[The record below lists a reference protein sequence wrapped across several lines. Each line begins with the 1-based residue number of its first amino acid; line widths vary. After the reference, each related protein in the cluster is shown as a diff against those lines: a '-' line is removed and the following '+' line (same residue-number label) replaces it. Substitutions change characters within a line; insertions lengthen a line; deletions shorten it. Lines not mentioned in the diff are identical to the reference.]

1 MTGDSLCT
9 SGAISCSD
17 GSQPLRIEGRGS
29 ECDSRRSRET
39 VPRFLSQR
47 SQGKQ
52 FNVFASNNKYRMMQI
67 VKGSDLFEVSHDHS
81 KIIYI
86 VTNNLNTT
94 NIGCRNSILFVQHLD
109 VFLK

>member
-39 VPRFLSQR
+39 VTCFLSQCR
-47 SQGKQ
+47 QGKQ
-52 FNVFASNNKYRMMQI
+52 FKVFASNNKY
-67 VKGSDLFEVSHDHS
+67 K
-81 KIIYI
+81 
-86 VTNNLNTT
+86 
-94 NIGCRNSILFVQHLD
+94 
-109 VFLK
+109 